1 MYIISNNITE
11 LIEQLNV
18 DEYRVIDY
26 DSLEI
31 FVDKEL
37 NGEFQSFRNML
48 TFCKNKY
55 KKGMYFKCASGS
67 EKKHMVLGPIRFS
80 DHFQGCISSEMGGL
94 LYDSWTKNFAKIII

>member
-1 MYIISNNITE
+1 MYIICDNIDEITKQLENN
-11 LIEQLNV
+11 
-18 DEYRVIDY
+18 EYRIIDF
-26 DSLEI
+26 DSVEI
-31 FVDKEL
+31 FIDKDL
-37 NGEFQSFRNML
+37 NGDFQSFRNML